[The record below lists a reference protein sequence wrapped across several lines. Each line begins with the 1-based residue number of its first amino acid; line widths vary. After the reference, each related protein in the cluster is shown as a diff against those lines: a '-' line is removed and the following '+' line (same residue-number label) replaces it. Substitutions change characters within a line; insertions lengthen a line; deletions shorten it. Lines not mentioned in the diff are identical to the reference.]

1 MVLLEGVGAS
11 PGTTDI
17 SGPKLLS
24 NVPNRPGGLPSSL
37 DGGPYR
43 VRHVC
48 SGQGG
53 RPGIVRDG
61 RGRWGTVAIPV
72 FSSLATL

>member
-1 MVLLEGVGAS
+1 MVLLEGVGPS

-17 SGPKLLS
+17 SGLTLLS
-24 NVPNRPGGLPSSL
+24 SVHNRPGGLPSIL

-43 VRHVC
+43 MRHVC

-53 RPGIVRDG
+53 RPGIMRDG

-72 FSSLATL
+72 FSS